1 MAGLIDTACIHPK
14 VVDAILPG
22 LSATEQDLCIAS
34 LTLATSMLYIV
45 KRDFVNLYT
54 PGVRKDSIRWDIVQ
68 KVIAQA
74 EIAMI
79 VEL

>member
-1 MAGLIDTACIHPK
+1 MAGLVDTACIHPK
-14 VVDAILPG
+14 VIYAILPG

-45 KRDFVNLYT
+45 IRDFVNLYT
-54 PGVRKDSIRWDIVQ
+54 PGVRKDSIGWNVVQ
-68 KVIAQA
+68 KVLTQA